1 MGSEVR
7 KGVVCESTAI
17 NLNVDALAL
26 ETSAGPLV
34 VSSLN
39 ILQGWYPKI
48 SMILSVCVLSCS
60 VMSDSYDAIDCSLP
74 DSSVHG
80 ILQARILE
88 WVAITHLQGIFPDP
102 GIKPSSL
109 MSPALVGGFS
119 TTRATW
125 EAPLRS

>member
-17 NLNVDALAL
+17 NLNVDTLAL

-48 SMILSVCVLSCS
+48 SMILSVCALSRS
-60 VMSDSYDAIDCSLP
+60 VMSDSYDTIDCSPP
-74 DSSVHG
+74 DSSVH
-80 ILQARILE
+80 E
-88 WVAITHLQGIFPDP
+88 SLQGRNTRVDW
-102 GIKPSSL
+102 SL
-109 MSPALVGGFS
+109 KSLYKYV
-119 TTRATW
+119 
-125 EAPLRS
+125 